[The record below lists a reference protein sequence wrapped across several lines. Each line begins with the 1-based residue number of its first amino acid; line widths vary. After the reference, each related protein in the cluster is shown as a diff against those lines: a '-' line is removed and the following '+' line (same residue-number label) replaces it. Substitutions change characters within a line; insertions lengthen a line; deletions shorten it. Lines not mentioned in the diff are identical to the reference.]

1 MRTRT
6 MQFFTR
12 ISAPIEK
19 VFDAIADLPKY
30 GDWLPH
36 SSAFGGIAD
45 VSPYP
50 VQLGT
55 RYREIGPVE
64 KPGTVTEFVRPRCIA
79 FHHVV
84 LIRKPLKID
93 VDAKVR
99 YILEPTAEGVS
110 VERVLTVEYGL
121 PFLLSWLAPIVV
133 QGFRRENL
141 RTLDAL
147 KRYLEAQ

>member
-1 MRTRT
+1 MK
-6 MQFFTR
+6 FFTR

-19 VFDAIADLPKY
+19 VFDTIADMPRY
-30 GDWLPH
+30 GEWLPD
-36 SSAFGGIAD
+36 SSAFGGTAD

-55 RYREIGPVE
+55 HYRDIGPVE
-64 KPGTVTEFVRPRCIA
+64 KPGTVTEFSRPHCIA

-99 YILEPTAEGVS
+99 YTLAPAAGGVS
-110 VERVLTVEYGL
+110 VERVLTIEYDL
-121 PFLLSWLAPIVV
+121 PFLLSWLGPILM
-133 QGFRRENL
+133 QGFRKENV

-147 KRYLEAQ
+147 KRYLEAR